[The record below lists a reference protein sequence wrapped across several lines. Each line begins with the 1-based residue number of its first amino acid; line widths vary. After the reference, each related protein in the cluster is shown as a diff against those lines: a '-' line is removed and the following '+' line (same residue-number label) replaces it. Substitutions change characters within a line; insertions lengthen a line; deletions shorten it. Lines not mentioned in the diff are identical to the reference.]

1 MLKGESEDNI
11 VEYLHP
17 QGVTACK
24 RFKIKKDGNLVETN
38 TLLLTFESKCS
49 KIVKNFLSCRSS

>member
-11 VEYLHP
+11 VDYLHP

-24 RFKIKKDGNLVETN
+24 RLKIKKDGKSVETN
-38 TLLLTFESKCS
+38 FALDF
-49 KIVKNFLSCRSS
+49 